1 MIWALV
7 TLVAAAAQTG
17 RNAAQQGL
25 TRAIGTLGAT
35 QVRFLFGLPFACLFL
50 AGVVLLTGE
59 PLPRPRAGASTL
71 GVLGFTALGAAAQIG
86 ATALML
92 VTMKRANFAVTTAW
106 LKTEPV
112 LVALVS
118 AALLAEVP
126 SALAMVSIAV
136 AVAGVLVM
144 TVKPG
149 TRLGDMRAA
158 GTGLVAA
165 GLFGLSA
172 VAFRGAILG
181 LEGGYLIRASSVLV
195 ISLAMQTGM
204 LLIWLGIFDRRALMA
219 SFTVWRQS
227 LTAGFLGAF
236 ASQFWFLGFSLTS
249 AANVRTLALVEV
261 IFAQGL
267 AMRMGQKTSARQA
280 VGMALIL
287 VGVAVLL
294 RLGQ

>member
-7 TLVAAAAQTG
+7 TLVAAGAQTG

-35 QVRFLFGLPFACLFL
+35 QVRFVFGLPFACLFL
-50 AGVVLLTGE
+50 LGVLLATGD
-59 PLPRPRAGASTL
+59 PLPPPKAGTSTL
-71 GVLGFTALGAAAQIG
+71 GVLGFALLGALSQIG

-106 LKTEPV
+106 IKTEPV

-118 AALLAEVP
+118 AAVLAEVP
-126 SALAMVSIAV
+126 SLAAMGAIAV

-158 GTGLVAA
+158 GTGLLAA
-165 GLFGLSA
+165 GLFGVSA

-181 LEGGYLIRASSVLV
+181 LEGGYLIRASFVLV
-195 ISLAMQTGM
+195 ISLAMQCAI
-204 LLIWLGIFDRRALMA
+204 LLAWLALFDRTALVA
-219 SFTVWRQS
+219 SFRVWRQS
-227 LTAGFLGAF
+227 LAAGLLGAF
-236 ASQFWFLGFSLTS
+236 ASQFWFLAFSLTS

-261 IFAQGL
+261 IFAQML
-267 AMRMGQKTSARQA
+267 ALRMGQKTSARQML
-280 VGMALIL
+280 GMALVVAG
-287 VGVAVLL
+287 VGLL
-294 RLGQ
+294 LSA

>member
-7 TLVAAAAQTG
+7 TLIAAAAQTG

-50 AGVVLLTGE
+50 VGVVLATGE
-59 PLPRPRAGASTL
+59 ALPHPDF
-71 GVLGFTALGAAAQIG
+71 GVLGFTLMGAAAQIG

-126 SALAMVSIAV
+126 GPLAMAAIAV

-195 ISLAMQTGM
+195 VSLAMQTGM
-204 LLIWLGIFDRRALMA
+204 LLIWLGMFNRQALMA
-219 SFTVWRQS
+219 SFSVWRQS

-261 IFAQGL
+261 IFAQAL
-267 AMRMGQKTSARQA
+267 AMRMGQKTTKRQML
-280 VGMALIL
+280 GMALIL
-287 VGVAVLL
+287 GGVAGLL
-294 RLGQ
+294 RQ

>member
-7 TLVAAAAQTG
+7 TLTAAAAQTG

-50 AGVVLLTGE
+50 MAVVLATGE
-59 PLPRPRAGASTL
+59 PLPHPDL
-71 GVLGFTALGAAAQIG
+71 GVLGFTLMGAAAQIG

-118 AALLAEVP
+118 ATLLAEVP
-126 SALAMVSIAV
+126 GPLAMVAIAV

-165 GLFGLSA
+165 GLFGVSA

-181 LEGGYLIRASSVLV
+181 LEGGYLIRATSTLV
-195 ISLAMQTGM
+195 VSLAMQSAM
-204 LLIWLGIFDRRALMA
+204 LLIWLGIFNRQALMA
-219 SFTVWRQS
+219 SFGVWRQS
-227 LTAGFLGAF
+227 LAAGFLGAF

-261 IFAQGL
+261 IFAQAL
-267 AMRMGQKTSARQA
+267 AMRMGQKTSARQGI
-280 VGMALIL
+280 GMALIL
-287 VGVAVLL
+287 MGVAGLL
-294 RLGQ
+294 RQ

>member
-1 MIWALV
+1 LIWALV
-7 TLVAAAAQTG
+7 TLIAAAAQTG

-50 AGVVLLTGE
+50 AGVAAATGE
-59 PLPRPRAGASTL
+59 PLPLTRLAT
-71 GVLGFTALGAAAQIG
+71 LGFTALGAAAQIG

-118 AALLAEVP
+118 AAVLAEVP
-126 SALAMVSIAV
+126 SLVAMLAIAV
-136 AVAGVLVM
+136 AVTGVLVM

-181 LEGGYLIRASSVLV
+181 LEGGYLIRASFVLV
-195 ISLAMQTGM
+195 MSLAMQTGM
-204 LLIWLGIFDRRALMA
+204 LLVWLGLFDRRALMA
-219 SFTVWRQS
+219 SFGVWRQS

-267 AMRMGQKTSARQA
+267 AIRMGQKTSARQ
-280 VGMALIL
+280 VLGMALIL
-287 VGVAVLL
+287 LGVAGLL

>member
-50 AGVVLLTGE
+50 VGVVLATGE
-59 PLPRPRAGASTL
+59 ALPHPDLA
-71 GVLGFTALGAAAQIG
+71 VLGFTLMGAAAQIG

-126 SALAMVSIAV
+126 GPLAMAAIAV

-195 ISLAMQTGM
+195 VSLAMQTGM
-204 LLIWLGIFDRRALMA
+204 LLIWLGMFNRQALMA
-219 SFTVWRQS
+219 SFSVWRQS

-261 IFAQGL
+261 IFAQAL
-267 AMRMGQKTSARQA
+267 AMRMGQKTTKRQML
-280 VGMALIL
+280 GMALIL
-287 VGVAVLL
+287 GGVAGLL
-294 RLGQ
+294 RQ

>member
-50 AGVVLLTGE
+50 LGVALATGE

-71 GVLGFTALGAAAQIG
+71 WFTALGAAAQIG

-126 SALAMVSIAV
+126 SSVAMLSIAV

-149 TRLGDMRAA
+149 TRLGDMGAA

-204 LLIWLGIFDRRALMA
+204 LLIWLGIFDRRALVA

-267 AMRMGQKTSARQA
+267 AMRMGQKTTLRQGI
-280 VGMALIL
+280 GMALIL
-287 VGVAVLL
+287 VGVGALL

>member
-1 MIWALV
+1 LIWALV
-7 TLVAAAAQTG
+7 TLIAAAAQTG

-50 AGVVLLTGE
+50 AGVVLGTGE
-59 PLPRPRAGASTL
+59 ALPHPKAATF
-71 GVLGFTALGAAAQIG
+71 GFTLMGAAAQIG

-118 AALLAEVP
+118 ALVLAEVP
-126 SALAMVSIAV
+126 SVAAMGAIAV

-195 ISLAMQTGM
+195 VSLAMQTAM
-204 LLIWLGIFDRRALMA
+204 LLVWLGLFDRRALVA
-219 SFTVWRQS
+219 SFGVWRQS

-261 IFAQGL
+261 IFAQAL
-267 AMRMGQKTSARQA
+267 AMRMGQKTSRRQML
-280 VGMALIL
+280 GMALIL
-287 VGVAVLL
+287 AGVAGLL
-294 RLGQ
+294 RLA

>member
-7 TLVAAAAQTG
+7 TLIAAAAQTG

-50 AGVVLLTGE
+50 AGVVLGTGE
-59 PLPRPRAGASTL
+59 ALPHPKAATF
-71 GVLGFTALGAAAQIG
+71 GFTLMGAAAQIG

-118 AALLAEVP
+118 ALVLAEVP
-126 SALAMVSIAV
+126 SVAAMGAIAV

-195 ISLAMQTGM
+195 VSLAMQTAM
-204 LLIWLGIFDRRALMA
+204 LLVWLGLFDRRALVA
-219 SFTVWRQS
+219 SFGVWRQS

-261 IFAQGL
+261 IFAQAL
-267 AMRMGQKTSARQA
+267 AMRMGQKTSPRQTL
-280 VGMALIL
+280 GMALIL
-287 VGVAVLL
+287 AGVAGLL
-294 RLGQ
+294 RLA

>member
-1 MIWALV
+1 MIWVPV
-7 TLVAAAAQTG
+7 TLIAAAAQTG
-17 RNAAQQGL
+17 RNAAQSGL
-25 TRAIGTLGAT
+25 TKAIGTLGAT
-35 QVRFLFGLPFACLFL
+35 QVRFLFGLPFAVLFL
-50 AGVVLLTGE
+50 VAVVLATGE
-59 PLPRPRAGASTL
+59 TVPELDLRAF
-71 GVLGFTALGAAAQIG
+71 GFAALGAVAQIG

-118 AALLAEVP
+118 AALLGEVP
-126 SALAMVSIAV
+126 GAMTLLAIAV

-149 TRLGDMRAA
+149 TRLGDMGAA

-165 GLFGLSA
+165 GLFGASA

-181 LEGGYLIRASSVLV
+181 LEGGYLIRSTTVLV
-195 ISLAMQTGM
+195 VSLAMQTAM
-204 LLIWLGIFDRRALMA
+204 LLVWLGLFDRRALVA
-219 SFTVWRQS
+219 SFGVWRSS
-227 LTAGFLGAF
+227 LRAGFLGAF

-261 IFAQGL
+261 IFAQGVAAWL
-267 AMRMGQKTSARQA
+267 GQKTSARQL
-280 VGMALIL
+280 VGMA
-287 VGVAVLL
+287 VVVAGVVLL
-294 RLGQ
+294 LQA